1 MSKVPVF
8 WMSVT
13 NFKSVF
19 KDALDF
25 LEEVFNFYLTGGRA
39 LIPFMLSLIRNQ
51 ERQIVAPSNF
61 CHKNN
66 FFALVYLLSGVFTF
80 AFLSGSAP
88 FLMKNNSLW
97 VRLPVLQ
104 SM

>member
-8 WMSVT
+8 RMSVT

-25 LEEVFNFYLTGGRA
+25 LEDVFNFYLRGGRA
-39 LIPFMLSLIRNQ
+39 LILFMLSLIRNQ

-66 FFALVYLLSGVFTF
+66 FLLWFIYCQVYSHLHFLVAQHLS
-80 AFLSGSAP
+80 
-88 FLMKNNSLW
+88 
-97 VRLPVLQ
+97 
-104 SM
+104 